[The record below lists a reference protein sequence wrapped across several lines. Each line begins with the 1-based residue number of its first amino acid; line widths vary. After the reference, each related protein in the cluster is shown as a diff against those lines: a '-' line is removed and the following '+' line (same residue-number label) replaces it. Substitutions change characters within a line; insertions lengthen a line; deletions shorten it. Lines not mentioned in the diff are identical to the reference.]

1 MFVHLGEG
9 TMQSKK
15 PYSAVK
21 SILAVSL
28 CASALLGAGAGSA
41 AAQQT
46 GGGAHVSA
54 PADAMGEIVVTAR
67 KRQETILNVPVVAT
81 AIPQV
86 QMERVQVLDLK
97 DVSKF
102 VPGLTFAQTLGISGL
117 QVSLRGVGTSA
128 TNVGI
133 DASVAL
139 NIDGMQI
146 TQAIAYTSGMFD
158 LGQIEV
164 LKGPQALFF
173 GKNSPGGVISLR
185 SADPTDKFEMI
196 TRYGYEFE
204 ALEHQASVILSGP
217 VSDTL
222 KLRLATQYDTSDG
235 YFKNRAVAA
244 PNFGGMN
251 PLSSRS
257 GGDESWIV
265 RGTAIWEPNDKF
277 KARLKL
283 NASRDKQTGGV
294 GLKVT
299 SCPDGQGAVP
309 PRTVP
314 FMNGEDCKLSRNV
327 YQVDLDPRYWPTLI
341 DKTGLSYNLTKQEY
355 GTLEMNWKPWDDI
368 TVTSVTGFY
377 HLWFQS
383 QQALT
388 SSYSAAGFASF
399 VDPVRRRDIT
409 EEVRVNSDFTG
420 PLNFTAGGFYQ
431 DGKLSN
437 LNELPGNTAIGQP
450 ARLQRYQHFV
460 GIQSAS
466 AFGQLRYK
474 IIPTLEL
481 AGGAR
486 YTHEQRDINSYNLIS
501 GTAVFYPQRTP
512 KIHSNNVSPE
522 ATLTWKPTDDMTAFA
537 SYKKGFKSG
546 SFQLTGLAGVLP
558 ENSFGDERV
567 EGFEVG
573 MKSQWLERRLYT
585 EIAYYNYL
593 YQGLQVGANA
603 VDPITGIPASRTR
616 NAGDARVYGIDFSAS
631 YLPEAI
637 DGLHLN
643 TSILWNHARFK
654 TFNGIPCWGGQRIVD
669 GCNQVFNPVTGLY
682 TAQSM
687 TGQTLQRAPTWQINF
702 GFDYDFQ
709 VGNDM
714 TLTLTNANQYSSKYR
729 TVLGV
734 GRDDYFQKAYIK
746 SDLSL
751 TLKGPN
757 DKWETALIGKNIGDK
772 ITTGGCTNSGVQN
785 GLVAVAPISG
795 GNTRNAAGV
804 DEVSCYLNRGRE
816 VWLRVTYRPFD

>member
-1 MFVHLGEG
+1 
-9 TMQSKK
+9 
-15 PYSAVK
+15 
-21 SILAVSL
+21 
-28 CASALLGAGAGSA
+28 
-41 AAQQT
+41 
-46 GGGAHVSA
+46 
-54 PADAMGEIVVTAR
+54 MGEIIVTAR

-97 DVSKF
+97 DISKL

-133 DASVAL
+133 DASIAL

-164 LKGPQALFF
+164 LKGPQALFY

-185 SADPTDKFEMI
+185 SADPTNKLEVI
-196 TRYGYEFE
+196 ARYGFEVE

-217 VSDTL
+217 VSDSL
-222 KLRLATQYDTSDG
+222 KLRLSTQYTNRDG
-235 YFKNRAVAA
+235 YFKNLAVAA
-244 PNFGGMN
+244 PGFGGVN
-251 PLSSRS
+251 PLSKRS
-257 GGDESWIV
+257 SSDEMWIV
-265 RGTAIWEPNDKF
+265 RGTALWEPTDTF
-277 KARLKL
+277 KARLKV
-283 NASRDKQTGGV
+283 NASQDIQTNGV

-299 SCPDGQGAVP
+299 SCPDGQAAVP
-309 PRTVP
+309 PRTTA

-327 YQVDLDPRYWPTLI
+327 YQVDLNPVYWPTLI
-341 DKTGLSYNLTKQEY
+341 DKSGRSFNKTKQEY
-355 GTLEMNWKPWDDI
+355 GTLELNWTPWQDI
-368 TVTSVTGFY
+368 TLTSVTGFY

-388 SSYSAAGFASF
+388 SSYAHAGFGSF

-409 EEVRVNSDFTG
+409 EEVRINSDFSS

-460 GIQSAS
+460 GIKSVS
-466 AFGQLRYK
+466 VFGQLRYK
-474 IIPTLEL
+474 ITPTLEI

-486 YTHEQRDINSYNLIS
+486 WTHEKRNITSYNLIS
-501 GTAVFYPQRTP
+501 GTAVFFPQRTP
-512 KIHSNNVSPE
+512 AISSKNTSPE
-522 ATLTWKPTDDMTAFA
+522 ATLTYKPTEDMTLFA

-558 ENSFGDERV
+558 ENSFGDERA

-573 MKSQWLERRLYT
+573 MKSQWLDRRLYT

-603 VDPITGIPASRTR
+603 VDPLTGIPASRTR
-616 NAGDARVYGIDFSAS
+616 NAGGARVYGIDFSAAYS
-631 YLPEAI
+631 PESV
-637 DGLHLN
+637 DGLRLN
-643 TSILWNHARFK
+643 GAILWNHARFK
-654 TFNGIPCWGGQRIVD
+654 TFNGVPCWGGQRIID
-669 GCNQVFNPVTGLY
+669 GCNQFPNAAGVFTS
-682 TAQSM
+682 QSM
-687 TGQTLQRAPTWQINF
+687 SGQTLQRAPTWQVNF
-702 GFDYDFQ
+702 GFDYEFA
-709 VGNDM
+709 VGGDM
-714 TLTLTNANQYSSKYR
+714 TLTVTNANQYSSTYR
-729 TVLGV
+729 TVLGIN
-734 GRDDYFQKAYIK
+734 RSDYFQPRYFK

-751 TLKGPN
+751 TLAGPN
-757 DKWETALIGKNIGDK
+757 DKWEAALIGKNISDK

-785 GLVAVAPISG
+785 GLVAVAPSFG
-795 GNTRNAAGV
+795 TATRNAAGV

-816 VWLRVTYRPFD
+816 VWFRVTYKPFN